1 MRLSSRHQLYLG
13 LVWLGLCCIFMVS
26 AILGWGIDRYEA
38 WSFLGSSCVSL
49 LNGLYL
55 MRRSRR
61 ASRA

>member
-1 MRLSSRHQLYLG
+1 MQLSSRHQLYLG
-13 LVWLGLCCIFMVS
+13 LVCLMWCIVFMVS
-26 AILGWGIDRYEA
+26 AILGWGIDRYEE